1 MKGLP
6 KQQLDGLTALLN
18 VAYEYA
24 EKVDNYS
31 ASSLPDEAIQVS
43 INGKGK
49 ITNCEMR
56 QGLQHELTA
65 PELSEAFTDAIN
77 AMSRQAEEEGVAML
91 DDMRKK
97 SQAIASKFEHSA
109 EYGAALASLGGF
121 KTAGA

>member
-6 KQQLDGLTALLN
+6 KQQLDGLSALLN

-31 ASSLPDEAIQVS
+31 ASSLEDEPIQVS

-56 QGLQHELTA
+56 QGLQRELTA
-65 PELSEAFTDAIN
+65 TELSEAFTDAIDG
-77 AMSRQAEEEGVAML
+77 MSRRAEQECIEML
-91 DDMRKK
+91 DEMRKQ

-109 EYGAALASLGGF
+109 EYGSALASLGGF
-121 KTAGA
+121 KTAGG